1 MEMKWL
7 QTFVVAAKTEN
18 FREAAEILF
27 ISQPSISVH
36 IQQLEAY
43 LHVTLFE
50 REKGKVLL
58 TEEGKFFLEEAE
70 KILRIVNE
78 TEQNVKL
85 LANNKTV
92 KLNIVISPMLVETT
106 LPHIIYQYSL
116 ENPGYEIN
124 LMVEESDRIEELLKS
139 GKAHIGIGLHSNQS
153 NLVES
158 ELLLNSP
165 LVFVIPLDEY
175 DDESGAFYDI
185 NQLFEKFPLLTGHI
199 PTLPYPLDVLVKKR
213 FAASRTI
220 SISQSYIV
228 KRFIRDGLGI
238 SFLPKFIIQ
247 REMMEGRFNVVP
259 FHEFKLPDISVYVM
273 TVRNNKNIV
282 QLRDLILK
290 SYIG

>member
-18 FREAAEILF
+18 FREAAEILY

-43 LHVTLFE
+43 LHVTLFQ

-58 TEEGKFFLEEAE
+58 TEEGQFFLKEAK
-70 KILRIVNE
+70 KILEIVNE

-106 LPHIIYQYSL
+106 IPHIIYQYSL
-116 ENPGYEIN
+116 DHPEYEIN
-124 LMVEESDRIEELLKS
+124 LMVEESNRIEELLIS
-139 GKAHIGIGLHSNQS
+139 GKIHIGIGLHTNQR
-153 NLVES
+153 NMVES
-158 ELLLNSP
+158 ILLLTSP
-165 LVFVIPLDEY
+165 LVFVVPLDEY
-175 DDESGAFYDI
+175 DDESGTYFDI
-185 NQLFEKFPLLTGHI
+185 DYFFEKYPLLTGHI
-199 PTLPYPLDVLVKKR
+199 PSLPYPIDALVKKR

-228 KRFIRDGLGI
+228 KQFIKDGISI
-238 SFLPKFIIQ
+238 SFLPKLIIR
-247 REMMEGRFNVVP
+247 REMMEGRFNLVP

-273 TVRNNKNIV
+273 TVRNNKNIIG
-282 QLRDLILK
+282 LRELILN
-290 SYIG
+290 SFIG

>member
-18 FREAAEILF
+18 FREAAEILY

-36 IQQLEAY
+36 IQQLETY

-50 REKGKVLL
+50 REKGKVML

-116 ENPGYEIN
+116 ENQGYEIN
-124 LMVEESDRIEELLKS
+124 LMVEESHRIEELLQS
-139 GKAHIGIGLHSNQS
+139 GKAHIGIGLHSSQS
-153 NLVES
+153 SLVES
-158 ELLLNSP
+158 KLLLTSP

-185 NQLFEKFPLLTGHI
+185 DQLFEKYPLLTGHI
-199 PTLPYPLDVLVKKR
+199 PSLPYPLEVLVKKR

-238 SFLPKFIIQ
+238 SFLPQFIIR

-273 TVRNNKNIV
+273 TVRHNKNIIH
-282 QLRDLILK
+282 LRDLILK